1 MSGVHFSIEEH
12 DSGRIRLR
20 LDQLPE
26 KIRRQLKAE
35 IGRLTN
41 QLLQRVK
48 AAEPVRTGT
57 LRQQTVAFIDEGFSK
72 KGGRWVRGRVRVLRD
87 EGGSNYGRIA
97 GALEYGAPG
106 KRRRG
111 PVPVAAYRRESV
123 KVRAHT
129 RRRPRIQAMRFLRG
143 PAAALRPRARAAL
156 EAIINQAVR
165 EG

>member
-1 MSGVHFSIEEH
+1 MAGGIHFSIEE
-12 DSGRIRLR
+12 SGSGALKLR
-20 LDQLPE
+20 LDQLPR
-26 KIRRQLKAE
+26 KIQRRLKTE

-41 QLLQRVK
+41 QLLSRVE
-48 AAEPVRTGT
+48 AREPTRTGT
-57 LRQQTVAFIDEGFSK
+57 LRQQTVAFVDERAG
-72 KGGRWVRGRVRVLRD
+72 WVRGRVRVLRD

-111 PVPVAAYRRESV
+111 PVPVAAHRRENV
-123 KVRAHT
+123 RVRAHT

-143 PAAALRPRARAAL
+143 PAAAMRPRARAAL
-156 EAIINQAVR
+156 MAIINEAVR